1 MELIATAGYSW
12 MMLSPQEFDPAA
24 TNGCTVATGEPIG
37 AG

>member
-24 TNGCTVATGEPIG
+24 PTGCTGASGEPIG
-37 AG
+37 PG